1 MEYTHTHPA
10 STSPT
15 QLRLASVAVTFLAL
29 LTGLI
34 YLQVALATD
43 AEDGFGAETAVFL
56 IIGLLGLLFAWKWL
70 AVGGLL
76 SIVAGVCIA
85 ALAYSSLNS
94 NQLFAA
100 ALYGSPFIVAGGL
113 RIACWQQ
120 KKR

>member
-1 MEYTHTHPA
+1 MEYTSPHPTT
-10 STSPT
+10 TSPT

-34 YLQVALATD
+34 YLQVALATN
-43 AEDGFGAETAVFL
+43 EEGFGTETAVLL

-76 SIVAGVCIA
+76 SIIAGIGIA
-85 ALAYSSLNS
+85 TLAYSSLNS

-113 RIACWQQ
+113 RIACWYQTE
-120 KKR
+120 R